1 MKSLFKSLSIIAL
14 TFFTVISCTKDDVE
28 PIGASDKNNVSLE
41 FDNLMGGQKI
51 VLGSTTAKNAAGED
65 FTITTLN
72 YYISNVSLKKVDGS
86 KVDLK
91 NQYFLVRQAD
101 SETLIQS
108 LKDVPAADYKE
119 VTFTIGVDSVKSIS
133 PVEER
138 TGVLDPAGFSDD
150 GMYWSWNSGYIFMKL
165 EGTSSAVAANAAGLR
180 KYQYHVGGFGGRT
193 SVTANNLR
201 TVTLSLPS
209 TMTVRKSIAPTI
221 HFVADVTKVFS
232 GTTTLKLADAAVI
245 MSPALATPIANNY
258 KNMFVV
264 DHVHND

>member
-1 MKSLFKSLSIIAL
+1 MKSLFKSISIL
-14 TFFTVISCTKDDVE
+14 TLAFFTIVSCSKDDIE
-28 PIGASDKNNVSLE
+28 PIGTSDKNNVSLE

-65 FTITTLN
+65 FTVTTLN
-72 YYISNVSLKKVDGS
+72 YYVSNVSLKKVDGS
-86 KVDLK
+86 TVDFK

-101 SETLIQS
+101 ATTLVQS

-138 TGVLDPAGFSDD
+138 TGVLDPAGFTDD

-165 EGTSSAVAANAAGLR
+165 EGTSSAVAANAAGIR

-193 SVTANNLR
+193 SATANNLR
-201 TVTLSLPS
+201 TVTLALPT

-221 HFVADVTKVFS
+221 HFVADIAKVFS
-232 GTTTLKLADAAVI
+232 GTTTLKLADAPVI

-258 KNMFVV
+258 KNMFIV